1 MSHII
6 DQPIDTR
13 HGGGDVFPGHAGRF
27 RRNETTCVESGNF
40 KESQLKKGDSPRLIG
55 RTGAVTAHHIRV
67 RLFLF
72 CTGKI
77 ELPKHFEILP

>member
-1 MSHII
+1 MGMSHII

-40 KESQLKKGDSPRLIG
+40 KESQREGAASFGKAGKG
-55 RTGAVTAHHIRV
+55 
-67 RLFLF
+67 
-72 CTGKI
+72 
-77 ELPKHFEILP
+77 